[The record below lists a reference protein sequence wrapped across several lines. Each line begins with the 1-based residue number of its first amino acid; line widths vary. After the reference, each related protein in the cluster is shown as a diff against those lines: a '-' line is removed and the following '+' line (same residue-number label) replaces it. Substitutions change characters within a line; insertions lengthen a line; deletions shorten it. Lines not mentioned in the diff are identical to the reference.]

1 MLKASYK
8 PFMDLMKQIYDNIF
22 SEEKD
27 EFSNQDLVSIIF
39 LSLTLDS
46 LCFQINKE
54 LEKRNLT
61 KREED

>member
-8 PFMDLMKQIYDNIF
+8 PFMDLMKQTYDNIF

-39 LSLTLDS
+39 LSIILDS
-46 LCFQINKE
+46 LCVQINKE
-54 LEKRNLT
+54 LEKRNLK
-61 KREED
+61 KRED